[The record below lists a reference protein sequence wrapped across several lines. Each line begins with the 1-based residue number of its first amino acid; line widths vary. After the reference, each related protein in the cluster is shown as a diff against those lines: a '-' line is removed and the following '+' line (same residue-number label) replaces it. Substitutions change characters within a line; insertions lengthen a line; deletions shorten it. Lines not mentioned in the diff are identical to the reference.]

1 MEGLKQ
7 QIKEQKFKNVMLFH
21 GEETFMLDYYV
32 KKIVELIIG
41 SGEMTMNH
49 DVFDDRKVVFS
60 SIEDS
65 MDTMPFFS
73 DNRVI
78 ILKNLGLFE
87 KTGANLAGLL
97 SEKMEHLPS
106 TTYVIIIESSVDK
119 RIKLYKSVH
128 KNGYICEFPLLGESE
143 LIRYIAK
150 TLNPY
155 GKKIEQKEA
164 RYLIQ
169 YVGDQLTVLHNEI
182 NKLINYLGDDE
193 VVTHEAIEAICQK
206 SVESKIFELVDCM
219 GTKRRARALKL
230 YHDLL
235 SAKEPSNRILFML
248 TRQFRMI
255 YKCKLLLGEGLDS
268 NDIGKKLKLQSFV
281 VRKCLEQGK
290 NFSLNSLEES
300 LKKCLECEIDIRTGV
315 FMPDLAVEQLIIRY
329 SGI

>member
-7 QIKEQKFKNVMLFH
+7 QIKEQNFKNIMLFH

-41 SGEMTMNH
+41 EGEMSMNH
-49 DVFDDRKVVFS
+49 DVFDDRKVIFS

-73 DNRVI
+73 ENRII

-87 KTGANLAGLL
+87 KTGTNLAGFL
-97 SEKMEHLPS
+97 SEKLDKLQL
-106 TTYVIIIESSVDK
+106 TTYVIIIEPGVDK
-119 RIKLYKSVH
+119 RTKLYKTTH
-128 KNGYICEFPLLGESE
+128 KKGYICEFPLLSESE

-169 YVGDQLTVLHNEI
+169 YVGDSLNVLNNEI

-193 VVTHEAIEAICQK
+193 VVSHEAIEAICQK

-219 GTKRRARALKL
+219 GTKKRARALKL

-248 TRQFRMI
+248 TRQFRMV
-255 YKCKLLLGEGLDS
+255 YMCKLLIGEGLDS
-268 NDIGKKLKLQSFV
+268 NDISKKLKFQSFV

-290 NFSLNSLEES
+290 NFSLTALEEA
-300 LKKCLECEIDIRTGV
+300 LKTCLECEIDIRTGV

>member
-7 QIKEQKFKNVMLFH
+7 QIKEKKFNNIMLFF

-32 KKIVELIIG
+32 KKIVEVIIG
-41 SGEMTMNH
+41 DGEKTMNH
-49 DVFDDRKVVFS
+49 DVFDDRKTVFS
-60 SIEDS
+60 NIEDS

-73 DNRVI
+73 DSRVI

-87 KTGANLAGLL
+87 KTGTNLAGLL
-97 SEKMEHLPS
+97 AEKLNQLQS
-106 TTYVIIIESSVDK
+106 TTYVILIEQTIDK
-119 RIKLYKSVH
+119 RTKLYKSIH

-164 RYLIQ
+164 RYLIH

-182 NKLINYLGDDE
+182 NKLIHYIGDSE

-219 GTKRRARALKL
+219 GTKKRARALKL

-248 TRQFRMI
+248 TRQFRMV

-268 NDIGKKLKLQSFV
+268 NDIGKKLKIQSFV
-281 VRKCLEQGK
+281 ARKCLEQGK
-290 NFSLNSLEES
+290 TFSLTALEEA